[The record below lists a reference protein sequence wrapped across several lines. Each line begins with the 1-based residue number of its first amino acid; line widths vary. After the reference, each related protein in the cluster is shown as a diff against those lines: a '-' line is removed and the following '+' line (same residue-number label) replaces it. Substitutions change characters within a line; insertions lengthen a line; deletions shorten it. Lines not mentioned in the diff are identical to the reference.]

1 MEKRFLKVYNFH
13 PILQNQGQTPLSAE
27 IRPIVVVKDMNNE
40 PPQFRGLDINFSNSY
55 SGTVAENEPP
65 GQTVI
70 QIKAEDPDYDPPN
83 NVVCALPVCFFFL
96 VFHPFK
102 EKAMHTNYFVC
113 PSVDPSFMKTL
124 AKLCHFQIFPH
135 QT

>member
-1 MEKRFLKVYNFH
+1 MEKLFLKVYNFH
-13 PILQNQGQTPLSAE
+13 PLLQNQGQTPLSAE
-27 IRPIVVVKDMNNE
+27 IRPTVVVKDMNNE

-83 NVVCALPVCFFFL
+83 NVVCDLR
-96 VFHPFK
+96 
-102 EKAMHTNYFVC
+102 FVC
-113 PSVDPSFMKTL
+113 SFLFL
-124 AKLCHFQIFPH
+124 AHLSTKCSW
-135 QT
+135 